1 MAWRNIWRNKRRT
14 LITIASIFFA
24 MLLSLVMR
32 SFQKGSYS
40 HMVHNVVQ
48 SYTGY
53 IQVQDKKYWDEK
65 IIDNSLSYSEKLINQ
80 INNIKNVTLAVPRLE
95 SFALA
100 SYGNN
105 TKGAIILGTEPDAEN
120 NLTKL
125 SSKIIRGK
133 QFEKQGRGLLV
144 AEKLAKYLKV
154 DINDTLVLIGQ
165 GYHGV
170 SAADKFPVAGIIK
183 IPHPELNNKLI
194 YISLSAC
201 QEFYSAENRLTSISL
216 NIDDIEKLNKTI
228 KEIESG
234 INTEEY
240 AVKSWKNLM
249 PELVQMIESDNAGG
263 MIFLFLLYIII
274 GFGIFGTVL
283 MMTTERK
290 REFGVMVALGMQKFK
305 LELILISE
313 MIIIG
318 ILGVLSGIIGSI
330 PIILYY
336 YHNPLEFA
344 GESAEIFENFGFEP
358 IMPMAWQLDYFIE
371 QSLIVIVIVI
381 LAILYPM
388 ASVTRI
394 KVHKALRA

>member
-1 MAWRNIWRNKRRT
+1 
-14 LITIASIFFA
+14 
-24 MLLSLVMR
+24 
-32 SFQKGSYS
+32 
-40 HMVHNVVQ
+40 MVHNVVQ